1 MTGTGEMIAAGMIE
15 IEGMTE
21 TGGMMEATIGTVA
34 TIIGAPTEIVAL
46 ATTETE
52 ETIAATTEIG
62 GMVGI
67 VATREE
73 MIEATIA
80 GTIATAITMSAAV
93 SAMAEMSKREELM
106 TGERIGE
113 VQKRRRLIG
122 MGRRREA
129 PRKLLLRRA

>member
-1 MTGTGEMIAAGMIE
+1 MGVTTGTGEMIAAGM
-15 IEGMTE
+15 TE
-21 TGGMMEATIGTVA
+21 TGGMIEATTGTVA

-52 ETIAATTEIG
+52 ETIVATIETG
-62 GMVGI
+62 GMGI
-67 VATREE
+67 EATREG

-80 GTIATAITMSAAV
+80 EMIATVITMSAAV
-93 SAMAEMSKREELM
+93 SATDEASKREEVM

-129 PRKLLLRRA
+129 SKKLLLRRA

>member
-1 MTGTGEMIAAGMIE
+1 MIAAGMIE

-21 TGGMMEATIGTVA
+21 TGG
-34 TIIGAPTEIVAL
+34 
-46 ATTETE
+46 
-52 ETIAATTEIG
+52 TIAATTEIE
-62 GMVGI
+62 GMVI
-67 VATREE
+67 VDTTEE

-80 GTIATAITMSAAV
+80 ETIATAITMSAAV
-93 SAMAEMSKREELM
+93 SAMAETSKTEEVM

-129 PRKLLLRRA
+129 LRRLLLRRA

>member
-1 MTGTGEMIAAGMIE
+1 MIE

-21 TGGMMEATIGTVA
+21 AMIEIEGMIEATIGTVV
-34 TIIGAPTEIVAL
+34 TIGAPTEIV

-52 ETIAATTEIG
+52 ETIAATIEIG
-62 GMVGI
+62 GMGI
-67 VATREE
+67 VATTEG

-80 GTIATAITMSAAV
+80 GMSAAV
-93 SAMAEMSKREELM
+93 SATAETSMTEEVM

-129 PRKLLLRRA
+129 PRRLLLRRA